1 LQVAE
6 WGLQTKTTEGN
17 QMSRE
22 DARKWIIKVVDAKA
36 RVDQQWYQLVRL
48 LGCDAESPVGKAVWG
63 PIEVLIEAVAELIV
77 AGDSLS
83 WFIWDNES
91 GDRSLQHS
99 LPSGE
104 MRNIGSVDDLLD
116 VLGY

>member
-1 LQVAE
+1 
-6 WGLQTKTTEGN
+6 
-17 QMSRE
+17 MSRE
-22 DARKWIIKVVDAKA
+22 DARKWILKVVDAKA
-36 RVDQQWYQLVRL
+36 RVDQQWHQLDRL
-48 LGCDAESPVGKAVWG
+48 LGCDTESPFGQAMWK
-63 PIEVLIEAVAELIV
+63 PIEVLIDAVAELIG

-99 LPSGE
+99 LPNGE
-104 MRNIGSVDDLLD
+104 MRNVGSVDNLLD